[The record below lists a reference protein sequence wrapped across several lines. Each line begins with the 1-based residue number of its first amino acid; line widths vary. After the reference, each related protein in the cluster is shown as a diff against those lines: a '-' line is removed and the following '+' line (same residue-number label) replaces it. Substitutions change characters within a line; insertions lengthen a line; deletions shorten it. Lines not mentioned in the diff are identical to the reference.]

1 MGITLVV
8 LSYAVPAIVIW
19 AVLGLAVSSV
29 PLASA
34 ALVATVVYALFYGVH
49 ETGGRAVPPAPG
61 SRWQVPSGWVRGV
74 SRTRRI
80 IVWGSLLGPGFA
92 TRNPYAGFGLLA
104 LVAAA
109 VGNIRYGVPLA
120 AGIGL
125 SHALGRSFALVRDV
139 HGPTGSADYFQTILK
154 GMRWRL
160 FDGYALLL
168 IGGFAIAAC
177 AARYS

>member
-1 MGITLVV
+1 MLVV
-8 LSYAVPAIVIW
+8 LAYAAPAVTIW
-19 AVLGLAVSSV
+19 AVLGLALNSV

-34 ALVATVVYALFYGVH
+34 ALAAIVVYALFYGVH
-49 ETGGRAVPPAPG
+49 ETGGRAVPPPPG

-74 SRTRRI
+74 SRRRRI
-80 IVWGSLLGPGFA
+80 MVWGSLLGPGFA

-104 LVAAA
+104 LVVAA

-120 AGIGL
+120 AAIGL

-139 HGPTGSADYFQTILK
+139 HGPTGSADYIQAILR

-168 IGGFAIAAC
+168 IGGIAIAAC
-177 AARYS
+177 AAGFS